1 MLRQMHDIYLDCKIL
16 LIKKILS
23 PRCYID
29 FVYIFQAPSG
39 YTAEQ
44 WAAAQQQNWTQ
55 WQQWQQQYQQWQA
68 QYGEKVCKI

>member
-1 MLRQMHDIYLDCKIL
+1 MIHFDRKIL
-16 LIKKILS
+16 LVQAITS
-23 PRCYID
+23 PQCYAD
-29 FVYIFQAPSG
+29 SVYIFQAPSG

-68 QYGEKVCKI
+68 QYGEKVCRI